1 MIFKFVFEIVAVS
14 GDNKLV
20 IVLIASKYIY
30 IFIYQLLMRKYTHR
44 SYVLKRSVKIKF
56 DKGKFIQSAT
66 LIQVNKVPMIC

>member
-30 IFIYQLLMRKYTHR
+30 I
-44 SYVLKRSVKIKF
+44 
-56 DKGKFIQSAT
+56 SAT
-66 LIQVNKVPMIC
+66 DAQVYTPFICPKEVCKNQI

>member
-1 MIFKFVFEIVAVS
+1 MIFKFVFEIVAVL

-30 IFIYQLLMRKYTHR
+30 IYQLLMRKYTHR
-44 SYVLKRSVKIKF
+44 SYVLKRYVKIKF